1 MKGYLLDENLP
12 GRLTVQTRLPLLS
25 SVELAGRMATD
36 ETLWE
41 MARRKEL
48 VLVTKD
54 ADFSERMLISEP
66 PPWIVHLRFGNLRRR
81 DFYRVLEQLWPRVEA
96 LLPEHKLINVFRDR
110 IEAVR

>member
-1 MKGYLLDENLP
+1 
-12 GRLTVQTRLPLLS
+12 
-25 SVELAGRMATD
+25 
-36 ETLWE
+36 

-81 DFYRVLEQLWPRVEA
+81 DFHRVLEQLWPRVEA
-96 LLPEHKLINVFRDR
+96 LLPEHKLINAFRDR